1 MKKIRLLFLTLVALI
16 GAVSASASK
25 TVYIQPNGWTADNAK
40 LSLWIWTDGS
50 DGSWATLNEG
60 AGGYLTATFDDAIN
74 RMIFVRGSAAN
85 DWDAKWNQTG
95 NIDLSTATSDFFY
108 MERVNDDINVGN
120 GITNAYVVNF
130 NTSIATSSHDFQV
143 ASNWSHIVGS
153 GNYDGSGP
161 YYMSYSYYATA
172 GVDGTGCLSAGRQ
185 YAGDNW
191 GGTECTDLLITP
203 EVKGEVTLAVKKTS
217 SSNSFIEFYTV
228 TGTDGAWVQ
237 GESISFTGEPN
248 QTEFTTVTLNVG
260 SFTRIGIRASNAYID
275 NFTAEEANII
285 PEKKIT
291 IASAEPSAT
300 TGTIKWEQQANGKV
314 LVKYTVTVT
323 NNGEV
328 DLTQGMD
335 GFSVSIVNGT
345 SGDVVVTTPVPQY
358 LAIGETSEPF
368 DVQAEVETTLWPN
381 SYTYI
386 KFNLRENLKNSLVQ
400 RAQSHYTAYE
410 PKFVFREAG
419 SSSSSSI
426 SSAEAW
432 GTIRESTT
440 KNYEI
445 ANTGIAPLTINSIE
459 IPEGFK
465 SSSPSSVVLERADEY
480 DANDAIWAAWTWDT
494 DRNAGE
500 WVVEDEGK
508 FTGQIKKY
516 VTFVRMNPEADDI
529 PGWGAAWN
537 QTEDLVIN
545 PGMTTYVIDSWKGGA
560 DDKLGGHWKA
570 ITLAKGETKAIS
582 ITNDASVT
590 GTYAGNLV
598 IKYLDK
604 EAVEKTYEL
613 AFSTTVIGLNTWT
626 ADFNNTKSSI
636 VYPEGSVAQ
645 GGINSDYDY
654 NSGNY
659 NYWITGRTT
668 SSYAEG
674 NNMFITPKLHAN
686 AGDKLVF
693 DVKGAYN
700 ASYFAKVYVSTDRK
714 SWNQVAYYTQNETAG
729 AEAIGYSNWYTKT
742 ISFDAEG
749 DYYVAFAL
757 YGTFKI
763 DNLVGLEKVDV
774 AHDLYIKEV
783 SWPDASIKSG
793 TAQTKPSV
801 TIIPLTNED
810 AANYTV
816 KYLSGTTVLGEGTSK
831 ALTASATS
839 STDIAINWTPNVT
852 ETTVYPETKVVIEF
866 TDGTKFETETFDLT
880 VTNEPIF
887 HFLNSAPSSKWY
899 EPTDRTAP
907 INFGK
912 TNTADTQSFVIYNWG
927 SVPLTVNSISLPEG
941 FTTTTEFPIIVAAMD
956 ESDLSVSA
964 KTLDITFSATESGTY
979 SGDMVITYSGDQTFT
994 LAVTGTKLD
1003 PTKFYATFGSSSDAS
1018 NFPAGSLA
1026 QANISITTPTTDN
1039 GAIVSSSSTK
1049 NLFIT
1054 PLLASEGETL
1064 QFDAKKRSSYYDGSV
1079 KVYALSDHIAAAN
1092 TTTNAEFE
1100 ALSPTLLGEYTVDV
1114 SDFTT
1119 YSVEIP
1125 TGSSYI
1131 ALKVADAYV
1140 DEIYG
1145 LKVANVAHDWQIAS
1159 SNIPTEAMQ
1168 NVASTATVNILNLG
1182 IKDEAA
1188 EDITVTVYVN
1198 DEAVATGEGVAL
1210 PMNHK
1215 LSDAG
1220 TQLSVS
1226 YIYPVVGT
1234 FPVYLEVKTGDY
1246 NVKTEPVDVNFTGE
1260 IAVAEGKQ
1268 VGSQSGTGSNFGF
1281 VDWYNAD
1288 GSGTRY
1294 TDILYTAAK
1303 ISAAGI
1309 KAGDKITA
1317 ISFKGSNSAKS
1328 FKAEVTSWVGTSTG
1342 DITYGSPDKAA
1353 MQQVTVYTGTISMA
1367 ANEESVITL
1376 TEPIVWDGTSDVR
1389 VYTEA
1394 IGQGNGNW
1402 NSVTYAYDN
1411 ELTMSYNGTT
1421 KSAPVAFFTLA
1432 AQSAVLDGTVKTSA
1446 GAGIGG
1452 ATITLKAENGV
1463 QYSATADES
1472 GVYTM
1477 NVIQAG
1483 LDFTATVEKDG
1494 YLKKQFDLKM
1504 GGASKTNDV
1513 VMYTKMGIVGDA
1525 GLGLDW
1531 DTDLV
1536 MTQSTEDPNIF
1547 TLTVEGVNIAAAGTY
1562 EYKLRADG
1570 AWNLT
1575 NKYELPY
1582 EGNNN
1587 FGFGTTM
1594 YPAGTYNLIFTANTT
1609 YHTLTLQPVLQ
1620 LTLDDSE
1627 ASALDYENAPADVT
1641 VGRTLKAGWNAMV
1654 LPFDVTAEEIAAQFG
1669 ANAQVAEFTG
1679 DEKNDDKV
1687 SVNFAKS
1694 DVITANVPFL
1704 LNLESVP
1711 GTVKFLNK
1719 SVTFAAEAKTE
1730 GTNFDFVGIY
1740 ADGSAVAGDYIMA
1753 GGMLKCAKG
1762 DNAIK
1767 AYRSYLKTK
1776 GVATARISI
1785 FLDGE
1790 LIGEA
1795 EGTGE
1800 ATGIQGIDVKQA
1812 EGLYNMGGQKVTGRT
1827 KKGVYILNGKK
1838 VFVGDK
1844 H

>member
-1 MKKIRLLFLTLVALI
+1 M
-16 GAVSASASK
+16 
-25 TVYIQPNGWTADNAK
+25 
-40 LSLWIWTDGS
+40 
-50 DGSWATLNEG
+50 
-60 AGGYLTATFDDAIN
+60 
-74 RMIFVRGSAAN
+74 
-85 DWDAKWNQTG
+85 
-95 NIDLSTATSDFFY
+95 DL
-108 MERVNDDINVGN
+108 
-120 GITNAYVVNF
+120 
-130 NTSIATSSHDFQV
+130 
-143 ASNWSHIVGS
+143 
-153 GNYDGSGP
+153 
-161 YYMSYSYYATA
+161 
-172 GVDGTGCLSAGRQ
+172 
-185 YAGDNW
+185 
-191 GGTECTDLLITP
+191 
-203 EVKGEVTLAVKKTS
+203 K
-217 SSNSFIEFYTV
+217 
-228 TGTDGAWVQ
+228 
-237 GESISFTGEPN
+237 
-248 QTEFTTVTLNVG
+248 
-260 SFTRIGIRASNAYID
+260 
-275 NFTAEEANII
+275 
-285 PEKKIT
+285 
-291 IASAEPSAT
+291 
-300 TGTIKWEQQANGKV
+300 
-314 LVKYTVTVT
+314 
-323 NNGEV
+323 
-328 DLTQGMD
+328 
-335 GFSVSIVNGT
+335 
-345 SGDVVVTTPVPQY
+345 
-358 LAIGETSEPF
+358 
-368 DVQAEVETTLWPN
+368 
-381 SYTYI
+381 
-386 KFNLRENLKNSLVQ
+386 ENLYGNTIERANST
-400 RAQSHYTAYE
+400 YTAYE
-410 PKFVFREAG
+410 PKFVFRESG
-419 SSSSSSI
+419 STSTSSI
-426 SSAEAW
+426 TAAESW
-432 GTIRESTT
+432 GTIMLEKT
-440 KNYEI
+440 KNFEI
-445 ANTGIAPLTINSIE
+445 ANTGTAPLTIKSVTL
-459 IPEGFK
+459 PDGFT
-465 SSSPSSVVLERADEY
+465 SD
-480 DANDAIWAAWTWDT
+480 
-494 DRNAGE
+494 NAPVAE
-500 WVVEDEGK
+500 
-508 FTGQIKKY
+508 
-516 VTFVRMNPEADDI
+516 FV
-529 PGWGAAWN
+529 
-537 QTEDLVIN
+537 
-545 PGMTTYVIDSWKGGA
+545 
-560 DDKLGGHWKA
+560 
-570 ITLAKGETKAIS
+570 LAKGETQALNITQDATVQGTFAGTLS
-582 ITNDASVT
+582 IV
-590 GTYAGNLV
+590 
-598 IKYLDK
+598 YLDK
-604 EAVEKTYEL
+604 NGVEQTYNL
-613 AFSTTVIGLNTWT
+613 AFSTTVIGANTWT
-626 ADFNNTKSSI
+626 ADFNNSSSTV
-636 VYPEGSVAQ
+636 VYPAGSVAE
-645 GGINSDYDY
+645 GGINRDYQY
-654 NSGNY
+654 ISSGNY
-659 NYWITGRTT
+659 NNWLIGRTGG
-668 SSYAEG
+668 SYATE
-674 NNMFITPKLHAN
+674 NNKFITPKLHAN
-686 AGDKLVF
+686 AGDKLAF
-693 DVKGAYN
+693 DAKAGYSGTN
-700 ASYFAKVYVSTDRK
+700 DYFVKVYVSTDRK
-714 SWNQVAYYTQNETAG
+714 TWGDPVAYYTYSTDAG
-729 AEAIGYSNWYTKT
+729 KGSEGIGSAFTTKT

-757 YGTFKI
+757 YGTTSSI

-774 AHDLYIKEV
+774 AHDLYIKSV

-793 TAQTKPSV
+793 STQSKPSV
-801 TIIPLTNED
+801 TFIPLTTET
-810 AANYTV
+810 AENYTV

-866 TDGTKFETETFDLT
+866 TDDGTKFETETFDLT

-887 HFLNSAPSSKWY
+887 HFLNAKPSSKWN

-927 SVPLTVNSISLPEG
+927 SAPLTVNSILLPEG
-941 FTTTTEFPIIVAAMD
+941 FTTTTEFPITVAAMD

-1092 TTTNAEFE
+1092 TTTDAEFE

-1159 SNIPTEAMQ
+1159 SNIPAEAMQ

-1234 FPVYLEVKTGDY
+1234 FPVYLEVKAGDY

-1260 IAVAEGKQ
+1260 ISVAEGKQ

-1288 GSGTRY
+1288 GNDTRY

-1376 TEPIVWDGTSDVR
+1376 TEPIVWDGTSDIR

-1432 AQSAVLDGTVKTSA
+1432 PQTGTLSGIVKNSSA
-1446 GAGIGG
+1446 AGIEG
-1452 ATITLKAENGV
+1452 ATVTLKAANGV
-1463 QYSATADES
+1463 EYSGTTAADGS
-1472 GVYTM
+1472 YSI

-1483 LDFTATVEKDG
+1483 LVFTATVEKDG
-1494 YLKKQFDLKM
+1494 YLKKQFDLNM

-1547 TLTVEGVNIAAAGTY
+1547 TLTVEGVNIAAAGTFY
-1562 EYKLRADG
+1562 YKLRADG
-1570 AWNLT
+1570 AWLGDGV
-1575 NKYELPY
+1575 KYELPNS
-1582 EGNNN
+1582 GNNK
-1587 FGFGTTM
+1587 FEFGTTM
-1594 YPAGTYNLIFTANTT
+1594 YPAGTYNLTFTANTT
-1609 YHTLTLQPVLQ
+1609 DHTLTLQPVLQ

-1694 DVITANVPFL
+1694 DVITANKPFL
-1704 LNLESVP
+1704 INLESVP

-1719 SVTFAAEAKTE
+1719 SVTFAEAKSE

-1740 ADGSAVAGDYIMA
+1740 ADGTAAAGDYIMA
-1753 GGMLKCAKG
+1753 GGMLKYANG
-1762 DNAIK
+1762 GNAIK
-1767 AYRSYLKTK
+1767 AYRSYLKLK
-1776 GVATARISI
+1776 VAAPARISI

-1800 ATGIQGIDVKQA
+1800 ATGIQGIGVKQA

>member
-25 TVYIQPNGWTADNAK
+25 TVYIQPNGWTVDNAK
-40 LSLWIWTDGS
+40 LSLWIWQEGS

-60 AGGYLTATFDDAIN
+60 AGGCLTATFDDNIN

-85 DWDAKWNQTG
+85 DWDAKYNQTA

-108 MERVNDDINVGN
+108 MERVDNNINVGN

-130 NTSIATSSHDFQV
+130 NTSIATNSHDFQV

-153 GNYDGSGP
+153 GNYDGYGP
-161 YYMSYSYYATA
+161 YYMSYSYYETA

-345 SGDVVVTTPVPQY
+345 SGDVVVTTPVPQN

-381 SYTYI
+381 SYTHI

-400 RAQSHYTAYE
+400 RAQSDYTAYE
-410 PKFVFREAG
+410 PKFVFRESG
-419 SSSSSSI
+419 STSTSSI
-426 SSAEAW
+426 IAAESW
-432 GTIRESTT
+432 GTIIDEKT
-440 KNYEI
+440 KSFEI
-445 ANTGIAPLTINSIE
+445 ANTGTAPLTIKSVTL
-459 IPEGFK
+459 PDGFK
-465 SSSPSSVVLERADEY
+465 SD
-480 DANDAIWAAWTWDT
+480 
-494 DRNAGE
+494 NAPATE
-500 WVVEDEGK
+500 
-508 FTGQIKKY
+508 
-516 VTFVRMNPEADDI
+516 FV
-529 PGWGAAWN
+529 
-537 QTEDLVIN
+537 
-545 PGMTTYVIDSWKGGA
+545 
-560 DDKLGGHWKA
+560 
-570 ITLAKGETKAIS
+570 LAKDETCALNITQDATVQGTFAGTLS
-582 ITNDASVT
+582 IV
-590 GTYAGNLV
+590 
-598 IKYLDK
+598 YLDK
-604 EAVEKTYEL
+604 NGDEQTYNL
-613 AFSTTVIGLNTWT
+613 NFSTTVIGANTWT
-626 ADFNNTKSSI
+626 ADFNNSTSTAI
-636 VYPEGSVAQ
+636 YPEGSIKEGVTTDWDNKT
-645 GGINSDYDY
+645 GDGKYNIYLKGYNSD
-654 NSGNY
+654 
-659 NYWITGRTT
+659 
-668 SSYAEG
+668 SYATE
-674 NNMFITPKLHAN
+674 NNKFITPKLHAN
-686 AGDKLVF
+686 AGDKLAF
-693 DVKGAYN
+693 DVKAGYSDNDAY
-700 ASYFAKVYVSTDRK
+700 FVKVYKSTDRK
-714 SWNQVAYYTQNETAG
+714 TWGEPVETYV
-729 AEAIGYSNWYTKT
+729 YSTTGSSFTTKT
-742 ISFDAEG
+742 ISFDAAG
-749 DYYVAFAL
+749 DYYVAFAIF
-757 YGTFKI
+757 GNGSGI

-774 AHDLYIKEV
+774 AHDLYIKSV

-793 TAQTKPSV
+793 TAQSKPSV
-801 TIIPLTNED
+801 DIIPLTNETVD
-810 AANYTV
+810 NYTV
-816 KYLSGTTVLGEGTSK
+816 KYIYGENEVAIASK
-831 ALTASATS
+831 ALTANAS
-839 STDIAINWTPNVT
+839 STTNFAASFTPEVAK
-852 ETTVYPETKVVIEF
+852 TTTFPGTKVVFEF

-887 HFLNSAPSSKWY
+887 YFMNSKQTSRWYAPSSQY
-899 EPTDRTAP
+899 TTPY
-907 INFGK
+907 NFGK
-912 TNTADTQSFVIYNWG
+912 TNSADSKTFWILNWG
-927 SVPLTVNSISLPEG
+927 SAPLTVKSITVPEG
-941 FTTTTEFPIIVAAMD
+941 FTA
-956 ESDLSVSA
+956 SA
-964 KTLDITFSATESGTY
+964 SSMNLPAFDGTQDGLETCQKSFDITFTATEAGTY
-979 SGDMVITYSGDQTFT
+979 NGNLVVTYVDGNGDDQTFE
-994 LAVTGTKLD
+994 LAISGTKLD
-1003 PTKFYATFGSSSDAS
+1003 PTKWYANFGGES
-1018 NFPAGSLA
+1018 NQWPAGSVYQSNVSTTYVA
-1026 QANISITTPTTDN
+1026 TGDYAIT
-1039 GAIVSSSSTK
+1039 SSSATN

-1054 PLLASEGETL
+1054 PKLTATVGDKLV
-1064 QFDAKKRSSYYDGSV
+1064 FDAKLYSESWKEGKV
-1079 KVYALSDHIAAAN
+1079 VVYAA
-1092 TTTNAEFE
+1092 TTRDELVNFDPENDKRTKLFSVSGEDAENPMTIDYQTFE
-1100 ALSPTLLGEYTVDV
+1100 VPAVAGDNYYA
-1114 SDFTT
+1114 F
-1119 YSVEIP
+1119 EISGRP
-1125 TGSSYI
+1125 
-1131 ALKVADAYV
+1131 YV
-1140 DEIYG
+1140 DELYG
-1145 LKVANVAHDWQIAS
+1145 LKVADVAHDWTIAS
-1159 SNIPTEAMQ
+1159 SNIPAEAMQ

-1234 FPVYLEVKTGDY
+1234 FPVYLEVKAGDY

-1376 TEPIVWDGTSDVR
+1376 AEPIVWDGTSDIR

-1446 GAGIGG
+1446 GDGIGG
-1452 ATITLKAENGV
+1452 ATVTLKAENGV
-1463 QYSATADES
+1463 QYSGITDIDGNYS
-1472 GVYTM
+1472 I

-1483 LDFTATVEKDG
+1483 LVFTATVEKDG
-1494 YLKKQFDLKM
+1494 YLKKQFALNM

-1513 VMYTKMGIVGDA
+1513 VMYTQMGIVGDA

-1531 DTDLV
+1531 DTDHV

-1547 TLTVEGVNIAAAGTY
+1547 TLTVEGVNIAAGTFY
-1562 EYKLRADG
+1562 YKLRADG

-1575 NKYELPY
+1575 NKYELPNS
-1582 EGNNN
+1582 GNNN
-1587 FGFGTTM
+1587 FEFGTTM
-1594 YPAGTYNLIFTANTT
+1594 YPAGKYNLTFTANTT
-1609 YHTLTLQPVLQ
+1609 DHTLTLQPVLQ
-1620 LTLDDSE
+1620 LTLADSQTP
-1627 ASALDYENAPADVT
+1627 ALNYENAPADVT
-1641 VGRTLKAGWNAMV
+1641 VARTLKAGWNALV
-1654 LPFDVTAEEIAAQFG
+1654 LPFDVTAEEIVAQFG
-1669 ANAQVAEFTG
+1669 ANVQVAEFTG
-1679 DEKNDDKV
+1679 DNTVGDNVE
-1687 SVNFAKS
+1687 VNFEKV

-1704 LNLESVP
+1704 LYLEAAP
-1711 GTVKFLNK
+1711 GEVKFLNK
-1719 SVTFAAEAKTE
+1719 SVTFAAEPKVA
-1730 GTNFDFVGIY
+1730 GTKFDFVGLY
-1740 ADGSAVAGDYIMA
+1740 ADGTSTTIADGDYIMA
-1753 GGMLKCAKG
+1753 GGMLKCAAG
-1762 DNAIK
+1762 GNAIN
-1767 AYRSYLKTK
+1767 AYRSYLKLK
-1776 GVATARISI
+1776 EAPLPARISI
-1785 FLDGE
+1785 FMDGE

-1800 ATGIQGIDVKQA
+1800 ATGINGIGVKQVD
-1812 EGLYNMGGQKVTGRT
+1812 GLYNMGGQKVTGRT
-1827 KKGVYILNGKK
+1827 KKGVYIQNGKK
-1838 VFVGDK
+1838 VVIK
-1844 H
+1844 